1 MTYESTGSDGSATS
15 SSNGPCVEVGTG
27 SVGEPGIT
35 AQVEHQV
42 EAKIEK
48 LMVLRSVES
57 SLCPDHGVV
66 AVLTVNGELA
76 ASGVITEV
84 GSSIQAGAKPGDWV
98 VATVST
104 FPLNNGVVCVRFGE
118 LDFRLDECDLV

>member
-1 MTYESTGSDGSATS
+1 ME
-15 SSNGPCVEVGTG
+15 
-27 SVGEPGIT
+27 
-35 AQVEHQV
+35 
-42 EAKIEK
+42 
-48 LMVLRSVES
+48 
-57 SLCPDHGVV
+57 GVV

-84 GSSIQAGAKPGDWV
+84 GNSIQAGAKPGDWV

-104 FPLNNGVVCVRFGE
+104 FPLHNGVVCVRFGE